1 MDQIYQRRDYRLKR
15 TGQRRKK
22 RKQKEEAMLQAANLS
37 PANADT
43 LEKLVKMHP
52 MKQVAWAS
60 VIQFTMFGLMMLA
73 FYLIGLFV

>member
-1 MDQIYQRRDYRLKR
+1 LKR
-15 TGQRRKK
+15 SGQRKKK
-22 RKQKEEAMLQAANLS
+22 RKETEDKLLQAANLS
-37 PANADT
+37 PVNTDT
-43 LEKLVKMHP
+43 LEKLVNMHP

>member
-1 MDQIYQRRDYRLKR
+1 
-15 TGQRRKK
+15 
-22 RKQKEEAMLQAANLS
+22 MLQAANLS

-52 MKQVAWAS
+52 MRQVAWAS
-60 VIQFTMFGLMMLA
+60 VIQLTMFGLMMLA